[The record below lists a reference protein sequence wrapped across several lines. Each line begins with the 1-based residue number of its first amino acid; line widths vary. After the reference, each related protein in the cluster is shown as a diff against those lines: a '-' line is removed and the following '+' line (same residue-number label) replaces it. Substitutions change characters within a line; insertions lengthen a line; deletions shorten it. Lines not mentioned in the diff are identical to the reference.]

1 MSEDKVQEFEL
12 PHQFAA
18 EQMTSVIVDSYNDIE
33 LLSNIMEDSHF
44 KISTDSAE
52 KTGAVLNKM
61 RQDLIHIF
69 SRVPS
74 EEREK
79 VYNDLILNLDK
90 ENIPGTEFL
99 KGMLCRLVQVT

>member
-1 MSEDKVQEFEL
+1 MNDKVQEFEL
-12 PHQFAA
+12 GHQFAA
-18 EQMTSVIVDSYNDIE
+18 DQMASVVIDSYNDIE
-33 LLSNIMEDSHF
+33 LLSNIMEDSHY
-44 KISTDSAE
+44 KISADSAE

-61 RQDLIHIF
+61 RRDLIHIF